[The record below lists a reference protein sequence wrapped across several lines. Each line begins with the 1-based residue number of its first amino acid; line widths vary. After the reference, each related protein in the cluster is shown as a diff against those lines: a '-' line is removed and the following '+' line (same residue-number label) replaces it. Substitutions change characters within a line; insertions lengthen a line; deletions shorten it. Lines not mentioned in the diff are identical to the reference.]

1 MSKNIC
7 QHSKQAVVALK
18 ANLMTNP
25 SLKTTKRLKLELK
38 IQPKKKTQASTQN
51 KQQAKPRRQKKKE
64 IIENNSGHKRQ
75 FHDKPIIEKPQKD
88 SNKAHPRRQKR
99 VVIVVV
105 EVDMRRRPWG
115 PIMVATQW

>member
-25 SLKTTKRLKLELK
+25 SLKTTKRLELELK
-38 IQPKKKTQASTQN
+38 IQ
-51 KQQAKPRRQKKKE
+51 QKKKHKPALKTNSKQNPEDKNNE

-88 SNKAHPRRQKR
+88 SKKAHPRRQKR
-99 VVIVVV
+99 VVIVVGY
-105 EVDMRRRPWG
+105 ERRPWG